1 MSGIEFGIILA
12 NCITVDTRGT
22 LNVSYSFGD
31 SVQGHK
37 YCVYEDNIIAVLRVG
52 GDDNLVHSWFISH
65 IVVYLHKKVAISE
78 CEFQVSDWQIPDS
91 CHLL

>member
-1 MSGIEFGIILA
+1 MHDRNIAAKLSYYFFKFAKKMPGIEFGIILA

-37 YCVYEDNIIAVLRVG
+37 YCIYGDNIIAVLRG
-52 GDDNLVHSWFISH
+52 RRGRQFNTQLI
-65 IVVYLHKKVAISE
+65 Y
-78 CEFQVSDWQIPDS
+78 
-91 CHLL
+91 